1 MGTGRLFDAPNTT
14 AEGRLARRLP
24 ADPQAERAVLGAIM
38 LQNHVLDEIAQ
49 FLQPEHFFDPR
60 HQIIYRAI
68 RTLYDLSGSE
78 GGSEVQRPIESITVA
93 NQLKRD
99 GDFERVGGAQYLAE
113 LMGVVHN
120 AAGAVQWARIIRDAW
135 LERELIRACTE
146 TLDEC
151 YASADDVEQL
161 LSRAERRIF
170 DISEKQDAGSSSH
183 LADILHD
190 VLGQIQQRIDKR
202 SKGEA
207 TGISTGLIDLD
218 HMLSGLQ
225 PTELIILA
233 ARPGVGKTA
242 LACNI
247 AENVAAQGLPVLIF
261 SLEMSRLELGERL
274 VCIRSA
280 VNGHRVRKGEISDEE
295 AQALR
300 DAANELSQM
309 PIHVDDTP
317 GRTMSQIAA
326 LARRIKRKCGILGL
340 IVVDYLQLIESDERG
355 NVPREQQIAS
365 ISRRMKFLAK
375 SLNVP
380 VMALAQLNRAVEQR
394 DKKIPRLADLRESG
408 SIEQD
413 ADVVMFLHRPDT
425 YDEDAPRGEADVIV
439 AKNRHGPVGTVK
451 LTWQPET
458 LRFLNYAPPEEM
470 VEPRRAGGWS

>member
-1 MGTGRLFDAPNTT
+1 MAMGQLF
-14 AEGRLARRLP
+14 EGSLEPPRRRGQRGLP
-24 ADPQAERAVLGAIM
+24 YNPEAERTVLGSIL
-38 LQNHVLDEIAQ
+38 LQSHVLDEIAQ
-49 FLQPEHFFDPR
+49 FLQPDHFFESR
-60 HQIIYRAI
+60 HQAIYRAM
-68 RTLYDLSGSE
+68 RTLYDQMGSDPSL
-78 GGSEVQRPIESITVA
+78 GAQRPVDVVTVRE
-93 NQLKRD
+93 QLERD
-99 GDFERVGGAQYLAE
+99 GQFERIGGAAYLME
-113 LMGVVHN
+113 LMEAVPN
-120 AAGAVQWARIIRDAW
+120 AAGVIEWARIVRNEW
-135 LERELIRACTE
+135 LQRELIRVCTE

-151 YASADDVEQL
+151 YANVEDVEQL

-170 DISEKQDAGSSSH
+170 DISEKQDTGASSH

-280 VNGHRVRKGEISDEE
+280 VNGHRVRKGEITDDES
-295 AQALR
+295 QALR

-326 LARRIKRKCGILGL
+326 LARRIKRKCGTLGL

-380 VMALAQLNRAVEQR
+380 VLALAQLNRAVEQR

-413 ADVVMFLHRPDT
+413 ADVVLFLHRADT
-425 YDEDAPRGEADVIV
+425 YEEDAEPGEANVIV

-451 LTWQPET
+451 LTWQRET
-458 LRFLNYAPPEEM
+458 LRFVNYAPPDEF
-470 VEPRRAGGWS
+470 EPRAVGGWS